1 MLVAGERIPLSL
13 KLYDSAPDK
22 KVRADI
28 YNASGVKIQSVYL
41 YHIENGVYMNTE
53 IEAPNI
59 KNIVIDYQVED
70 SEDYSGAS
78 ERFFILPPKVEEEKI
93 IIGQVQEKI
102 TTSDFIKGVIIETQS
117 R

>member
-1 MLVAGERIPLSL
+1 MLVTGERIPLSL
-13 KLYDSAPDK
+13 KLYDSATDK

-28 YNASGVKIQSVYL
+28 YDASGVKLQSVYL
-41 YHIENGVYMNTE
+41 YHIDNGVYMNTE
-53 IEAPNI
+53 VEAPNS
-59 KNIVIDYQVED
+59 KNILIDYQVED
-70 SEDYSGAS
+70 SEDYSGVC
-78 ERFFILPPKVEEEKI
+78 ERLYIQPKVEEEKI